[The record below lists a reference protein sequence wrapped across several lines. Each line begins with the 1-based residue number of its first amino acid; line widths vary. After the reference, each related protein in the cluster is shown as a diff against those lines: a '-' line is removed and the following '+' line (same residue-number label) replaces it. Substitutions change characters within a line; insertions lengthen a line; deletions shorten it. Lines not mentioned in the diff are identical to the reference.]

1 MLINYRTTCVARH
14 RNRHKFTTN
23 RIKNID
29 FKKINQTFLLASHGG
44 KGGAA
49 SFVWFDSGACGIIV
63 IRNDE
68 VTLVSCAEAIV
79 EKSS

>member
-44 KGGAA
+44 KGGGGE
-49 SFVWFDSGACGIIV
+49 FCVV
-63 IRNDE
+63 
-68 VTLVSCAEAIV
+68 
-79 EKSS
+79 